1 LLLYA
6 TNNSAKLAIF
16 FIFYFFAC
24 LFNISDP
31 NYNNYNIVIAVNNN
45 NDNNG
50 MAITSNTPAHELTLE
65 LDSPQATSATG
76 YLTRVAMTLLF

>member
-1 LLLYA
+1 
-6 TNNSAKLAIF
+6 
-16 FIFYFFAC
+16 
-24 LFNISDP
+24 
-31 NYNNYNIVIAVNNN
+31 VNN

-76 YLTRVAMTLLF
+76 YINSCGDDTAVLTTGRLVSHSMPPGLLACL